1 VLDHLPSVVQHLP
14 SVVQHLSSVVQQRQG
29 SPAVSAQTNKA
40 QLSAS
45 VASQVDA
52 ARSGLELLDSAQKT
66 LKKLQHCYQARS
78 LTFMQQSLAERKVS
92 GSSDSCLCPR
102 VRR

>member
-1 VLDHLPSVVQHLP
+1 MLDRLPSE
-14 SVVQHLSSVVQQRQG
+14 VQQRRG
-29 SPAVSAQTNKA
+29 SPATSAQTNKA

-78 LTFMQQSLAERKVS
+78 LTLA
-92 GSSDSCLCPR
+92 LCR
-102 VRR
+102 AWRSARF